1 MAQTLQTSPPLA
13 AHFDPKPLRQ
23 IGFLGSQLLAT
34 TSHQPTELEK
44 TGVAALLAK
53 LPFSS
58 DEPVPM
64 DIDVACGLYDEK
76 GTLLELVW
84 YGNLRSSDQS
94 VRHGGDTFI
103 GMNAAYRPSLV
114 EEHLFVRFYELP
126 KEVHRLGIFVH
137 SHSKADLNLAVA
149 GKVSLT
155 DNEGQLIHEIPFAA
169 LDDGI
174 TGICAWQLLRT
185 FDDDFRLSALLEPI
199 KGDSC
204 EALAKKW
211 SMSQPI

>member
-1 MAQTLQTSPPLA
+1 MAQTLQTNPPLA
-13 AHFDPKPLRQ
+13 VHFDPKPLRQ
-23 IGFLGSQLLAT
+23 IGFSGSQLLAT
-34 TSHQPTELEK
+34 TSHQPTELNK
-44 TGVAALLAK
+44 TGMAALLAK
-53 LPFSS
+53 LPFGS

-64 DIDVACGLYDEK
+64 DVDVACGLYDEK
-76 GTLLELVW
+76 GALLDLVW
-84 YGNLRSSDQS
+84 YGNLRNDNQS

-114 EEHLFVRFYELP
+114 EETLFLRFHELP
-126 KEVHRLGIFVH
+126 KEVHRIGIFVH
-137 SHSKADLNLAVA
+137 SHTKSDLNLAVA
-149 GKVSLT
+149 GKVSLS
-155 DNEGQLIHEIPFAA
+155 DNEGYLIHEIPFAA
-169 LDDGI
+169 LDEGI
-174 TGICAWQLLRT
+174 TGMCAWQLLRT